1 MKKEIKINVE
11 LDENNIPEK
20 INWSAESMA
29 EETTAKAMLLSL
41 WDEKEQNTFKIDLWT
56 KDMTVEEMKKF
67 FFQTFIT
74 MADSLE
80 RSTGEDGLADAL
92 RDFADFFGEKLG
104 IIPKT
109 GKFEAK

>member
-1 MKKEIKINVE
+1 MKEIKIKVA
-11 LDENNIPEK
+11 LDENNVPET
-20 INWSAESMA
+20 INWTAEDMV
-29 EETTAKAMLLSL
+29 EETKAKAMLLSL
-41 WDEKEQNTFKIDLWT
+41 WDENEQNTFKIDLWT
-56 KDMTVEEMKKF
+56 KDMTVDEMKKF

-92 RDFADFFGEKLG
+92 RDFSDFFGEKLG

-109 GKFEAK
+109 GKFDSK

>member
-1 MKKEIKINVE
+1 MKEISIKVA
-11 LDENNIPEK
+11 LDENNVPEQIK
-20 INWSAESMA
+20 WSAEGMA
-29 EETTAKAMLLSL
+29 DETSAKAVLLSL

-56 KDMTVEEMKKF
+56 KDMTVDEMKKF
-67 FFQTFIT
+67 FFQTFVT

-92 RDFADFFGEKLG
+92 RDFADFFGEKLA

-109 GKFEAK
+109 GKFDSK

>member
-1 MKKEIKINVE
+1 MKEIKIKVG
-11 LDENNIPEK
+11 LDENNIPDK
-20 INWSAESMA
+20 MYWQAEGT
-29 EETTAKAMLLSL
+29 ETDDNQAKAMLLSI
-41 WDEKEQNTFKIDLWT
+41 WDLKDQNTFKIDLWT

-67 FFQTFIT
+67 YFQTFIT

-80 RSTGEDGLADAL
+80 KSTGEDGMADAL

-109 GKFEAK
+109 GKFDK

>member
-1 MKKEIKINVE
+1 MKEILIKVKV
-11 LDENNIPEK
+11 DENNVPEK
-20 INWSAESMA
+20 ILWNAEGTKDES
-29 EETTAKAMLLSL
+29 TSAKAMLLSL

-56 KDMTVEEMKKF
+56 KNMQVDEMQKF
-67 FFQTFIT
+67 YFQTFIT

-80 RSTGEDGLADAL
+80 KSTGEDGLADAL

-109 GKFEAK
+109 GKFEK